1 MAMHM
6 ERIEAFLE
14 SEGLKY
20 RFHDQGHL
28 LTGFRTESYRSAD
41 GLQGMAIAVR
51 LTEGGEYL
59 ECIAPAL
66 YDATD
71 CPRPEELFR
80 LLVSIMGRSKMI
92 RFEFDPDDNEI
103 RASIE
108 CALEDGCLT
117 KRQFLRMLQALPE
130 LVDKWDPAIRAAIA
144 GEPLPIP
151 SAAAPLPDS
160 PVATGP
166 PAREAPPLETTLPP
180 AAGPRGEADS
190 RGGGGQPENTAHDS
204 NGDQARSARRSRP

>member
-6 ERIEAFLE
+6 ERIEAYLE

-28 LTGFRTESYRSAD
+28 LTGFKTTSYESPD
-41 GLQGMAIAVR
+41 GTRGVAIAVR
-51 LTEGGEYL
+51 LGEGGEYL

-66 YDATD
+66 YDATG

-80 LLVSIMGRSKMI
+80 LLLTIMGRSKMI

-108 CALEDGCLT
+108 CPLEDGSLT
-117 KRQFLRMLQALPE
+117 KRQFLRSLQALPE
-130 LVDKWDPAIRAAIA
+130 LIDKWDPAIRAAIA
-144 GEPLPIP
+144 GQ
-151 SAAAPLPDS
+151 APTVVASPDRS
-160 PVATGP
+160 VPVAEAAIP
-166 PAREAPPLETTLPP
+166 PASDRPVVPREPE
-180 AAGPRGEADS
+180 S
-190 RGGGGQPENTAHDS
+190 RPHDTDG
-204 NGDQARSARRSRP
+204 NAARSAPRSRP